1 MQLIL
6 ESCHVVLGYDLGMD
20 MILDRVVLGRET
32 ECIPS
37 HGIQHII
44 ALHPALSYGLFFI
57 RYDPKYHSSTD

>member
-44 ALHPALSYGLFFI
+44 TLHSALTCYDIQCGI
-57 RYDPKYHSSTD
+57 RSRMTYM